1 MKKRITI
8 KDIAEKAGVTKAT
21 VSMVMSNDKRITEAT
36 KEKVMK
42 IVKSLNYYPDESARR
57 LAKGKTDS
65 IAFIAPRFTSPFVFS
80 FLNIF
85 ESLAFATGKYKNGV
99 LPYSTGNNAAAKEE
113 LLREILYSKR
123 ADAVVVITIKPS
135 RKIVAEYAKNEIPL
149 LLVET
154 QMKGAHSVGIDN
166 EEAAHNATGY
176 LIKKWG
182 KNIGL
187 IVGEIDTAPKA
198 DPNIVSMERIKGYKR
213 ALNDHGVNFDKNKI
227 MYIRNHSYD
236 DGRKCMLHF
245 IRNKI
250 KLDGIFCAAGDVVAM
265 GVMDQAKK
273 SGFKIPQDLAIIGFD
288 DVVAAKLLNPALT
301 TIKQPF
307 DEIGKMIYDIT
318 IDSIEGKSKEEKHI
332 IIKSELIIRES
343 A

>member
-36 KEKVMK
+36 KEKVMR

-65 IAFIAPRFTSPFVFS
+65 IAFIAPRFTSPFVFN

-85 ESLAFATGKYKNGV
+85 ESLAFNSGRYKNGI
-99 LPYSTGNNAAAKEE
+99 LPYSTGNDSAAKEE

-135 RKIVAEYAKNEIPL
+135 QKIVDEYGKNGMPL

-154 QMKGAHSVGIDN
+154 HMKGAHSVGIDN
-166 EEAAHNATGY
+166 EEAAYNATSY
-176 LIKKWG
+176 LVKKWG

-187 IVGEIDTAPKA
+187 IASEIDTAPKA
-198 DPNIVSMERIKGYKR
+198 DPNYVSMERIKGYKK
-213 ALNDHGVNFDKNKI
+213 ALKEYNVKFDENKI
-227 MYIRNHSYD
+227 MYIRNHDYN
-236 DGRKCMLHF
+236 DGRECLLHF
-245 IRNKI
+245 IKNKI
-250 KLDGIFCAAGDVVAM
+250 KLNGIFCAAGDVVAM

-273 SGFKIPQDLAIIGFD
+273 SGLMIPRDLAIIGFD
-288 DVVAAKLLNPALT
+288 DVIAAKLLNPALT

-318 IDSIEGKSKEEKHI
+318 IDSIDGKIKEEKHI
-332 IIKSELIIRES
+332 LIKPELMIRET